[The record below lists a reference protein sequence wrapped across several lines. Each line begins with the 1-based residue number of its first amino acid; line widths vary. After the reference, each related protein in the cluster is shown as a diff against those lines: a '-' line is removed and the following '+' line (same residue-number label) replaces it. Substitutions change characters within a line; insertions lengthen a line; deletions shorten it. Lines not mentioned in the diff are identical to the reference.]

1 MKVWLELAFI
11 FININ
16 DKNHIFLNI
25 LDNMSHSGNK
35 LVRIILSK
43 NNLVDK

>member
-1 MKVWLELAFI
+1 MVRLELAFI

-16 DKNHIFLNI
+16 HKNHIFLNI

-35 LVRIILSK
+35 LVRITLS
-43 NNLVDK
+43 LR